1 MNLESVMATQHDQF
15 ESRLSLMVKK
25 HRALANG
32 YTARI
37 REDGLIVVEPKAP
50 RRHILPARSVV
61 YAFLGF
67 VGFKTLMLVMMGE
80 ATYSDRVALL
90 ADGTAV
96 ERVGSWLMQIDPVTR
111 FAMKLILSVIG

>member
-1 MNLESVMATQHDQF
+1 MATQHDQF

-50 RRHILPARSVV
+50 RRHIPARSIV

-80 ATYSDRVALL
+80 ATYSNRVALL

-96 ERVGSWLMQIDPVTR
+96 ERVGSLLMQIDPVTR
-111 FAMKLILSVIG
+111 FAMQSILSVIG